1 MLLHQLLP
9 SSSWLPLQVLTAR
22 KNNRSTDTTP
32 KRSKA
37 PPLALSGYPP
47 AQSSAPQPSPPATP
61 AGAAPRHA
69 PAAPASPLD
78 AILELQQV
86 RLQVICDLKGACLV
100 LMGVTMSLVLHG
112 GVWTGRCLVLLL
124 LGGAEL
130 LKSINV
136 ARLAVDDA

>member
-9 SSSWLPLQVLTAR
+9 SSSCLPLQVLTAR

-32 KRSKA
+32 KRAKA

-61 AGAAPRHA
+61 AGAAPGHA

-86 RLQVICDLKGACLV
+86 RLQVVCELKGACLV
-100 LMGVTMSLVLHG
+100 LMGVSMSYFCMG
-112 GVWTGRCLVLLL
+112 ACG
-124 LGGAEL
+124 LGGALSCFYWVER
-130 LKSINV
+130 SF
-136 ARLAVDDA
+136 